1 MFRENMSTRDR
12 DIRLMLVAPLAVLAL
27 FFLHGIW
34 TIIVGGIGLI
44 FLATSA
50 LGLRPVYQLL
60 GIGRILP
67 ARRTCRKRRCRISTK
82 LGHSGEGAIFDASAY
97 IWI

>member
-1 MFRENMSTRDR
+1 MERKLGMFRENMSTRDR

-50 LGLRPVYQLL
+50 LGYCPIYQLL
-60 GIGRILP
+60 GIGRNI
-67 ARRTCRKRRCRISTK
+67 
-82 LGHSGEGAIFDASAY
+82 ASQANVPEETMSHQH
-97 IWI
+97 

>member
-34 TIIVGGIGLI
+34 TVIVGGIGLI
-44 FLATSA
+44 FLATAA
-50 LGLRPVYQLL
+50 LSYCPLYQLF
-60 GIGRILP
+60 GIGRNI
-67 ARRTCRKRRCRISTK
+67 
-82 LGHSGEGAIFDASAY
+82 ASKAAASEETMSHQH
-97 IWI
+97 